1 VVGFAAARRYGEVT
15 NRSDEAPLSIV
26 IWLGE
31 SFVLPPVEFFPTRR
45 TAMKKHS
52 TRMFA
57 YALAA
62 SLLAAPAVKAAPQN
76 FELDQH
82 HFSIV
87 FSVSHMSMSYT
98 YGLFRQAQ
106 GRFVIDKDNPAAN
119 QFQLAIN
126 ADSIDTVNPKRD
138 QHLKGPD
145 FLDVAQF
152 PNITFTSTSCT
163 LDNRQ
168 PGKIVYL
175 VTGDLT
181 MHGVTKSVTLPIEML
196 GEGAAPGGGEY
207 HAGFV
212 SQFELKRSEFGMT
225 NLLNMVG
232 DAIGIT
238 VSFEGIKQ

>member
-1 VVGFAAARRYGEVT
+1 MLKHATCTLAFALV
-15 NRSDEAPLSIV
+15 AP
-26 IWLGE
+26 
-31 SFVLPPVEFFPTRR
+31 
-45 TAMKKHS
+45 
-52 TRMFA
+52 
-57 YALAA
+57 
-62 SLLAAPAVKAAPQN
+62 LLAAPAIQAAPEN
-76 FELDQH
+76 FELDQQ

-87 FSVSHMSMSYT
+87 FSVSHMDMSYT
-98 YGLFRQAQ
+98 YGMFRQAQ
-106 GRFVIDKDNPAAN
+106 GRFVIDKQNPAAC
-119 QFQLAIN
+119 QFQIVIN
-126 ADSIDTVNPKRD
+126 ADSIDTVNAKRD

-152 PNITFTSTSCT
+152 PTITFTSTSCT
-163 LDNRQ
+163 LDTRQ
-168 PGKIVYL
+168 QGKIVYL

-196 GEGAAPGGGEY
+196 GEGPAPGGNEY

-238 VSFEGIKQ
+238 VSFEAVRQGGAPQ